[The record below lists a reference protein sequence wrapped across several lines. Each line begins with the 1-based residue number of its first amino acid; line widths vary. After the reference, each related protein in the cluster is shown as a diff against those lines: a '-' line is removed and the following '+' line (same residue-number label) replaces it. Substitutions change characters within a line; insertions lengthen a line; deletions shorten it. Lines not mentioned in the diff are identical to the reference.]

1 MSKQA
6 DYKVDLLNNVTS
18 HKHNIHIHRRIRTND
33 PWSPRA
39 TYVLSVPGIVVAAA
53 AETPCGLVMCANC
66 NPVYF
71 KQMACFSTLC
81 NTISL
86 NISVNDKSLF
96 FSAEVQTN
104 SNVKDRFYLDF
115 KFVSWTLLK
124 FFEIL
129 LSSTYHCQ
137 IETRSR
143 FFQLLTGSSQRKSV
157 NMAKKN
163 ATINWQR
170 Y

>member
-1 MSKQA
+1 MCNRHSVSKQA
-6 DYKVDLLNNVTS
+6 DYKVDLLNDVTS
-18 HKHNIHIHRRIRTND
+18 HGNIHIHRRIRTND

-86 NISVNDKSLF
+86 KISVNELIHACMAVVGGGGQVRAPTIRAS
-96 FSAEVQTN
+96 
-104 SNVKDRFYLDF
+104 VKFRDF
-115 KFVSWTLLK
+115 V
-124 FFEIL
+124 EQ
-129 LSSTYHCQ
+129 Y
-137 IETRSR
+137 RR
-143 FFQLLTGSSQRKSV
+143 
-157 NMAKKN
+157 
-163 ATINWQR
+163 
-170 Y
+170 